1 MKFVLGFL
9 SQKSNGKSFSEHFQ
23 WSPIIVPVVKLFHF
37 VVQDVNV
44 KTVNAMIIWKNYSSG
59 KLKYWNI
66 FNKWFGKGFFT
77 LFVLVQRKGRFFWSW
92 KMFQSLETN
101 QANRTTWTLPH
112 TLGVPSVDPSLP
124 KQCLLTFVFNQ
135 IVCLKLKYLCPLS
148 ISTKYWTDQIIR
160 ICCSIGFRQLLT
172 HGIIIFISVTADYYN
187 PDWRYL
193 INWFVKWSF
202 I

>member
-1 MKFVLGFL
+1 MLWL
-9 SQKSNGKSFSEHFQ
+9 SIK
-23 WSPIIVPVVKLFHF
+23 IIQVV
-37 VVQDVNV
+37 N
-44 KTVNAMIIWKNYSSG
+44 
-59 KLKYWNI
+59 WNI
-66 FNKWFGKGFFT
+66 EIFSINDLAKVFLHYLYLFKERVDFFDRGRCFKDLFKLGRGFGD
-77 LFVLVQRKGRFFWSW
+77 
-92 KMFQSLETN
+92 SLETN

-172 HGIIIFISVTADYYN
+172 HGIIICFISVTADYYN